1 MDGVEATRRIRGLDA
16 PEATTPI
23 IGLTA
28 NAMAHQR
35 VAYLEAG
42 MDGVASKPIS
52 PADLICEIARV
63 LNGKRGTASPPAR
76 RKRRAGA

>member
-1 MDGVEATRRIRGLDA
+1 MPHMDGVEATRRIRGLDDSTA
-16 PEATTPI
+16 STPI

-35 VAYLEAG
+35 AAYLEAG

-52 PADLICEIARV
+52 PTEMVAEIVRV
-63 LNGKRGTASPPAR
+63 LNAKAEAPASR
-76 RKRRAGA
+76 RRRRA